1 MRRLGIG
8 PWFGSLSLLT
18 CAGIWAGETWL
29 GWRLP
34 LPEAALWPARA
45 LGAAL
50 FALGLH
56 RYLQAMRTLIDAM
69 KRGVLASGGPFAR
82 VRHPG
87 YHAGL
92 FLMTPGFCLMWGT
105 YGMFM
110 LPPIMLLILMGL
122 IGAEEKKLLERFGD
136 EYRDYQRR
144 VGRLW
149 PRRSDRPPNT
159 G

>member
-1 MRRLGIG
+1 MRHLGVG
-8 PWFGSLSLLT
+8 PWFGLLSLL
-18 CAGIWAGETWL
+18 AWGGIWVAESWL
-29 GWRLP
+29 GWGAP
-34 LPEAALWPARA
+34 LPAAAIVPGRVLGAGLFGLGVIQYLRA
-45 LGAAL
+45 L
-50 FALGLH
+50 
-56 RYLQAMRTLIDAM
+56 RVRVDAI
-69 KRGVLASGGPFAR
+69 RQGELAQRGPFAR

-92 FLMTPGFCLMWGT
+92 FLMTPGFCLIWGT
-105 YGMFM
+105 YGMFA

-122 IGAEEKKLLERFGD
+122 IGAEERELLDQFGD

-149 PRRSDRPPNT
+149 PRRAGPPRS